1 MKIFRKNL
9 LEILFVKANLE
20 ENGRISLKD
29 RKIKKRLKEIIWIFE
44 VYLNFVLGRSN
55 HLSIYHISFVNS

>member
-9 LEILFVKANLE
+9 LEILFVEANLE

-44 VYLNFVLGRSN
+44 VYLNFVLCRSN

>member
-9 LEILFVKANLE
+9 LEILFVEANLE

-29 RKIKKRLKEIIWIFE
+29 RKIKNRLKEIIWIFE

>member
-1 MKIFRKNL
+1 MNYKDIFV
-9 LEILFVKANLE
+9 EIV
-20 ENGRISLKD
+20 
-29 RKIKKRLKEIIWIFE
+29 IKKRLKEIIWIFE

>member
-9 LEILFVKANLE
+9 LEILFVEANLE

-55 HLSIYHISFVNS
+55 HLSIYHISIVNS

>member
-9 LEILFVKANLE
+9 LEILFVEANLE

-29 RKIKKRLKEIIWIFE
+29 RKIKKRLKEIICIFE